1 MKLPFLTFLFL
12 LCTGL
17 LAQETYLVTINVDD
31 AETRE
36 PLSYVSLQVL
46 GTGEGGITDET
57 GRWNI
62 RLLKGGYTFV
72 ASFIGYGND
81 TLSVTID
88 EPQTLNIRLISASAT
103 LSTVTVTTNDA
114 RDRLERPLMGVERL
128 NIKQI
133 EALPLALGEV
143 DVFKGLQLIS
153 GVSSAGEA
161 SNGLSVR
168 GGTIDQNLLLLD
180 GAPLFTPTHL
190 FGLFS
195 IFTPDAVGSVNLYR
209 ANIPARYG
217 GRLASVVNVQ
227 TRSPNTRNFKLQG
240 GIGLVSS
247 RLAVE
252 APLTRDGRLQV
263 LAAGRFGFND
273 FLFGLVERL
282 RNTKSR
288 FADGSLKLRYL
299 ANDKNI
305 FTFSGF
311 YSKDFYQIDLLNSF
325 GGIVATSN
333 QYDYKTLNG
342 TMDWLRV
349 INDRTSFLTK
359 VISANHN
366 PRILFPQE
374 ASDAV
379 IEYGSGISYNAVEA
393 SLDYRSASG
402 HHLSGG
408 AQLVRYDLQP
418 GQLDP
423 GGSPAI
429 SFTELPAEQALELT
443 FFAEDE
449 WTVGEALTLSA
460 GLRYTRFS
468 QIGPGTLRSYEPGE
482 ELLEETLV
490 GTTEVGAGTPL
501 TTYDGFEPRL
511 GLSLKLTDRLRFK
524 AAYAVTR
531 QYLQNI
537 YNSTTPLP
545 TSRWLL
551 SNQHVV
557 PQQANLFTAGFY
569 QLLGD
574 KGLEFSLEGYYRK
587 IDNLLEYKPG
597 ADFFLDPTVETDVL
611 QGQGQ
616 AYGFELGMTK
626 TAGAVTSSVN
636 YTYAR
641 VRNRVKGDN
650 FNTTVNRGEWYNGY
664 FDQPHTFNG
673 TLGWDDGKTH
683 RVGFNLVVQSNRPF
697 TEPNGVIELDGNVV
711 PLFLE
716 RNNARLPLYHRLD
729 FSWTIHNPHMKKSRW
744 VGDWTFT
751 AYNIYGHRNAYNI
764 YYLPRLGSGDEEVF
778 LDSPL
783 ASYKLTIFGAP
794 IVSLSYSFKFE

>member
-1 MKLPFLTFLFL
+1 MKLPFLALLFLF
-12 LCTGL
+12 CTGL
-17 LAQETYLVTINVDD
+17 MAQETYLVTITVNDG
-31 AETRE
+31 ETRE
-36 PLSYVSLQVL
+36 PLSFVSLQVL
-46 GTGEGGITDET
+46 GTAEGGLTDET

-62 RLLKGGYTFV
+62 RLPQGYYTFV
-72 ASFIGYGND
+72 ASFIGYAND
-81 TLSVTID
+81 TLSTKIT
-88 EPQTLNIRLISASAT
+88 EPKALGIQLISASAT

-227 TRSPNTRNFKLQG
+227 TRSPNTQNFKLQG
-240 GIGLVSS
+240 GVGLVSS

-252 APLTRDGRLQV
+252 APLTKDGRLQV

-325 GGIVATSN
+325 GGIVSTSN

-349 INDRTSFLTK
+349 INDRTSWLTK
-359 VISANHN
+359 VISANHD
-366 PRILFPQE
+366 PKILFPQE
-374 ASDAV
+374 ASEAV
-379 IEYGSGISYNAVEA
+379 IEYSSGIRYNAIET

-408 AQLVRYDLQP
+408 AQLVLCQVD
-418 GQLDP
+418 
-423 GGSPAI
+423 SV
-429 SFTELPAEQALELT
+429 ALN
-443 FFAEDE
+443 D
-449 WTVGEALTLSA
+449 GEFC
-460 GLRYTRFS
+460 LRAR
-468 QIGPGTLRSYEPGE
+468 
-482 ELLEETLV
+482 
-490 GTTEVGAGTPL
+490 
-501 TTYDGFEPRL
+501 RL
-511 GLSLKLTDRLRFK
+511 
-524 AAYAVTR
+524 
-531 QYLQNI
+531 
-537 YNSTTPLP
+537 
-545 TSRWLL
+545 
-551 SNQHVV
+551 
-557 PQQANLFTAGFY
+557 
-569 QLLGD
+569 
-574 KGLEFSLEGYYRK
+574 
-587 IDNLLEYKPG
+587 
-597 ADFFLDPTVETDVL
+597 
-611 QGQGQ
+611 
-616 AYGFELGMTK
+616 
-626 TAGAVTSSVN
+626 
-636 YTYAR
+636 
-641 VRNRVKGDN
+641 
-650 FNTTVNRGEWYNGY
+650 NRG
-664 FDQPHTFNG
+664 
-673 TLGWDDGKTH
+673 
-683 RVGFNLVVQSNRPF
+683 
-697 TEPNGVIELDGNVV
+697 
-711 PLFLE
+711 
-716 RNNARLPLYHRLD
+716 
-729 FSWTIHNPHMKKSRW
+729 
-744 VGDWTFT
+744 
-751 AYNIYGHRNAYNI
+751 
-764 YYLPRLGSGDEEVF
+764 
-778 LDSPL
+778 
-783 ASYKLTIFGAP
+783 
-794 IVSLSYSFKFE
+794 